1 MLELV
6 FMPKAWEDIGWWVKT
21 DVKAL
26 KKIHALLDNC
36 CDTPFAGLGQ
46 PEALKA
52 NYSGYWSRRINL
64 EHRIVYKVE
73 TKRIVVHSLRG
84 HYQD

>member
-1 MLELV
+1 MRELL
-6 FMPKAWEDIGWWVKT
+6 FMPKAWQDLGWWVKNDIKT
-21 DVKAL
+21 I
-26 KKIHALLDNC
+26 KKIHNLLENTC
-36 CDTPFAGLGQ
+36 KTPFDGLGQ
-46 PEALKA
+46 PEPLKA

-73 TKRIVVHSLRG
+73 ETQIIVHSLYG

>member
-1 MLELV
+1 MRSIF
-6 FMPKAWEDIGWWVKT
+6 FMPKAWQDLGWWIKN
-21 DVKAL
+21 DIKAV
-26 KKIHALLDNC
+26 KKIYSLLESSAK
-36 CDTPFAGLGQ
+36 TPFEGIGQ
-46 PEALKA
+46 PEGLKA

-73 TKRIVVHSLRG
+73 QDQIVVHSLYG

>member
-1 MLELV
+1 
-6 FMPKAWEDIGWWVKT
+6 MPKAWQDLGWWMKNDIKVVK
-21 DVKAL
+21 
-26 KKIHALLDNC
+26 KKYSLLESC
-36 CDTPFAGLGQ
+36 SKTPFDWIGQ
-46 PEALKA
+46 PEGLKA

-73 TKRIVVHSLRG
+73 QEQIIVHSLYG

>member
-1 MLELV
+1 VQNDL
-6 FMPKAWEDIGWWVKT
+6 KAVR
-21 DVKAL
+21 
-26 KKIHALLDNC
+26 KIHTLLENC
-36 CDTPFAGLGQ
+36 RKSPFDGLGQ
-46 PEALKA
+46 PEPLKA

-73 TKRIVVHSLRG
+73 DMRIVVISLHG

>member
-1 MLELV
+1 MLENTC
-6 FMPKAWEDIGWWVKT
+6 KT
-21 DVKAL
+21 FFDG
-26 KKIHALLDNC
+26 I
-36 CDTPFAGLGQ
+36 GQ

-73 TKRIVVHSLRG
+73 DNLIVVHSLHG
-84 HYQD
+84 HYQS

>member
-21 DVKAL
+21 DLKAL

-36 CDTPFAGLGQ
+36 CNTPFTGLGQ

-52 NYSGYWSRRINL
+52 NYKGYWSRRINL

-73 TKRIVVHSLRG
+73 AKPIIVHSLRG